1 MQICLND
8 LKIGDDQPCRVI
20 AEIANNHMGSIATAL
35 EMATQAKRCGADIVK
50 SQFHDINDKRRW
62 RRSLII
68 GEHVQLMQHCK
79 EIGIEYLC
87 TPFTIE
93 AAKELD
99 KIGLPAFKIGSGQS
113 GDSAFVGKMALLE
126 KPILMSIKEF
136 YLPRPRPNNKTMLL
150 SVDGLKPLDHNPVYY
165 SWADGYSCHSPTIY
179 PALAAVAL
187 GAKIVEKHVI
197 WDKKQICP
205 DQYNSIDFNQLKEL
219 VVGIKEIEEKL

>member
-20 AEIANNHMGSIATAL
+20 AELGNNHMGSIAAAL

-68 GEHVQLMQHCK
+68 DEHVQLMQHCK

-93 AAKELD
+93 GAKELD

-113 GDSAFVGKMALLE
+113 GDSAFVIKM
-126 KPILMSIKEF
+126 
-136 YLPRPRPNNKTMLL
+136 
-150 SVDGLKPLDHNPVYY
+150 GLFGKPLLITWKPGNTYQSNGVNMILDNLKYLKH
-165 SWADGYSCHSPTIY
+165 WASGYSCHSPTIY

-187 GAKIVEKHVI
+187 GVKVIEKHVI

-205 DQYNSIDFNQLKEL
+205 DQYNSINFNQLKEL
-219 VVGIKEIEEKL
+219 ITGIKEIERKL